1 MRKIVLIFVF
11 LLFIPAYFYLIK
23 YSEGWTNRS
32 IVGSIADGQPH
43 QELVTRSYTVERVID
58 GDTIK
63 LTNGEE
69 VQLFGSLI
77 NSNAKK
83 WDVSDW
89 FNSSE
94 LTLKDLKGKV
104 VLVRWWTAPHCPYC
118 SNSALALNEFYEQY
132 HDEGLE
138 VIGFYHH
145 KSKGTVDIEK
155 VKEYSKNLNFKF
167 PIAVDYEWKTLKDWW
182 LNGSETSWTSVTFLI
197 DKNGIIR
204 HIHPGGQY
212 VKGDKDYTDL
222 KSAIELLLKEQFK

>member
-1 MRKIVLIFVF
+1 MKKTLTTLSILLIAAV
-11 LLFIPAYFYLIK
+11 
-23 YSEGWTNRS
+23 
-32 IVGSIADGQPH
+32 
-43 QELVTRSYTVERVID
+43 SYAQNYVVERVID

-77 NSNAKK
+77 HSNAKK
-83 WDVSDW
+83 WNVSDW
-89 FNSSE
+89 FNSNE
-94 LTLKDLKGKV
+94 LNLKDLKGKV

-145 KSKGTVDIEK
+145 KSEGTVDIEK

-167 PIAVDYEWKTLKDWW
+167 PIAIDYEWKTLNNWW
-182 LNGSETSWTSVTFLI
+182 LNEREKAWTSVTFLI

-212 VKGDKDYTDL
+212 IKGDTDYMDL
-222 KSAIELLLKEQFK
+222 KSAIELLLY